1 MPRSKGVKWCW
12 SIGFSEHIPRTTVN
26 SCSHILLRTKCNI
39 RRNTSLSLSFIIPCF
54 FPNIHYHVDYGH
66 CENWKKWWNFDL
78 MVRLEVKWFGCSVWE
93 IWCIQQFMN
102 SFFSSDIHWLTHW
115 CSHEAVKISALQLN
129 THATEKYSL
138 DKAPGT
144 SSLSTKAEVQLHHNE
159 NVFFFPRRKQTNSSW
174 NRHEAVEE
182 LSRHQRG
189 KAKQHK
195 VLTLLQIKPW
205 SAFDTLA

>member
-1 MPRSKGVKWCW
+1 MRH
-12 SIGFSEHIPRTTVN
+12 SEKY
-26 SCSHILLRTKCNI
+26 LLE
-39 RRNTSLSLSFIIPCF
+39 FIF
-54 FPNIHYHVDYGH
+54 HYSMFLFKYYHVDYGR

-78 MVRLEVKWFGCSVWE
+78 MVGLQVKWFGCSVGE

-102 SFFSSDIHWLTHW
+102 SFFSREIHWLTHW

-144 SSLSTKAEVQLHHNE
+144 NSLSGWSSAASQW
-159 NVFFFPRRKQTNSSW
+159 KQMNSSW

-182 LSRHQRG
+182 LSRHLQLWQRG

-205 SAFDTLA
+205 SAFDILA

>member
-1 MPRSKGVKWCW
+1 MQH
-12 SIGFSEHIPRTTVN
+12 SEKY
-26 SCSHILLRTKCNI
+26 LLEFI
-39 RRNTSLSLSFIIPCF
+39 FHYSMFFLS
-54 FPNIHYHVDYGH
+54 NIHYHVDYGH

-78 MVRLEVKWFGCSVWE
+78 MVGLEVKWFGCSVWE

-144 SSLSTKAEVQLHHNE
+144 NSLSTKAEVQLHHNE
-159 NVFFFPRRKQTNSSW
+159 NVFFFHGENKQILPEIDM
-174 NRHEAVEE
+174 R
-182 LSRHQRG
+182 Q
-189 KAKQHK
+189 
-195 VLTLLQIKPW
+195 
-205 SAFDTLA
+205 